1 MAQAVTLDV
10 QQTVQVLSRLRPS
23 RVRDM
28 CEVQCRYSIHILTKQ
43 LSDDKQ
49 LEYYMEI
56 SWPGL
61 IIGLLIL
68 TACIFGYIKRDALTK
83 TVDANSSMII
93 GRRATEK
100 LASDAERTKAN
111 LILPLFG
118 GMAMGGAM
126 IILSLAGVMK

>member
-1 MAQAVTLDV
+1 
-10 QQTVQVLSRLRPS
+10 
-23 RVRDM
+23 
-28 CEVQCRYSIHILTKQ
+28 
-43 LSDDKQ
+43 
-49 LEYYMEI
+49 MEI

-68 TACIFGYIKRDALTK
+68 TACIFGYIKRDVLTK

-93 GRRATEK
+93 GRRAAEK